1 MSSFAEYQNNQ
12 IIKEKIISKKEN
24 ESKTDIKNSEQ
35 KYSILSFLKNNKNMK
50 ENFNSNSNSYNSI
63 KKYNYDVYPINKF
76 DESNTSFSNISYFDL
91 ECQEEKDFNSS
102 FNSLENSFEENKENN
117 EEIRINLKLQN
128 ELDEAEY
135 LFELN
140 KEYEEIEKEILN
152 IKN

>member
-1 MSSFAEYQNNQ
+1 MSSFAEYQSNQ
-12 IIKEKIISKKEN
+12 IIKEKIISQKEN
-24 ESKTDIKNSEQ
+24 ESKTDIKNAEQ

-50 ENFNSNSNSYNSI
+50 ENLNSNSSIYNSV
-63 KKYNYDVYPINKF
+63 KKYNYAAYPINKF
-76 DESNTSFSNISYFDL
+76 DERTTSLGNISYFDL

-102 FNSLENSFEENKENN
+102 FNSLEISFEENN
-117 EEIRINLKLQN
+117 EEIRINLKVQN
-128 ELDEAEY
+128 ELDESEY

>member
-1 MSSFAEYQNNQ
+1 MSSFAEYQSNQ
-12 IIKEKIISKKEN
+12 IIKEKIISQKEN
-24 ESKTDIKNSEQ
+24 ESKTDIKNAEQ

-50 ENFNSNSNSYNSI
+50 EKLNSNSNSNSYNSV
-63 KKYNYDVYPINKF
+63 KKYNYAAYPINKF
-76 DESNTSFSNISYFDL
+76 DERTTSLGNISYFDL

-102 FNSLENSFEENKENN
+102 FNSLEISFEENN
-117 EEIRINLKLQN
+117 EEIRINLKVQN

>member
-1 MSSFAEYQNNQ
+1 MSSFAEYQSNQ

-24 ESKTDIKNSEQ
+24 ESKTDIKNAEQ

-50 ENFNSNSNSYNSI
+50 ENSNSNSNSYNSI
-63 KKYNYDVYPINKF
+63 KKYNYDAYPINKF
-76 DESNTSFSNISYFDL
+76 DERSTSLGNISYFDL

-102 FNSLENSFEENKENN
+102 FNSLEISFEENN
-117 EEIRINLKLQN
+117 EEIRINLKVQN

>member
-1 MSSFAEYQNNQ
+1 MSSFTEYQNNQ

-102 FNSLENSFEENKENN
+102 FNSLEISFEENN
-117 EEIRINLKLQN
+117 EEIRINLKVQH

-135 LFELN
+135 LFELK

>member
-1 MSSFAEYQNNQ
+1 MSSFAEYQSNQ
-12 IIKEKIISKKEN
+12 IIKEKIISQKEN
-24 ESKTDIKNSEQ
+24 ESKTDIKNAEQ

-50 ENFNSNSNSYNSI
+50 ENLNSNSNSYNSI
-63 KKYNYDVYPINKF
+63 KKYNYDSYPINKF
-76 DESNTSFSNISYFDL
+76 DERTTSLGNISYFDL

-102 FNSLENSFEENKENN
+102 FNSLEISFEENN
-117 EEIRINLKLQN
+117 EEIRINLKVQN

>member
-35 KYSILSFLKNNKNMK
+35 KYSILSFLKNNKNIK
-50 ENFNSNSNSYNSI
+50 NSNSNSYNSI
-63 KKYNYDVYPINKF
+63 KKYNYDAYPINKF
-76 DESNTSFSNISYFDL
+76 DERNTSFSNISYFDL

-102 FNSLENSFEENKENN
+102 FNSLENSFEEDKENN
-117 EEIRINLKLQN
+117 EEIRINLKVQN